1 MGALVLAETTIFLMD
16 ILECGR
22 EVEDGRVGIHVRDSK
37 ESQEFNEAPSAHA
50 GESLSPLDGDEA
62 TVLWSTGEVE
72 DKAVS
77 I

>member
-1 MGALVLAETTIFLMD
+1 M
-16 ILECGR
+16 
-22 EVEDGRVGIHVRDSK
+22 EDGRVGIHVRDSK

-50 GESLSPLDGDEA
+50 GESVSSLDGDEA